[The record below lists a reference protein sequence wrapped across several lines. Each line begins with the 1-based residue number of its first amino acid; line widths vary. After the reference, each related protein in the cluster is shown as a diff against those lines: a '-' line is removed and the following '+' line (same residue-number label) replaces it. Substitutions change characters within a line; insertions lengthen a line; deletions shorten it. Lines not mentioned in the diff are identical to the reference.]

1 MSRRP
6 LVSVIVPSYNRVK
19 YIEQAVDSAFS
30 QSYSS
35 IEIIIVDDGSTDGSF
50 ELLRRLEDSGRIKL
64 LTHPSHENKGQ
75 SKSINLGL
83 LHSSGEYISILD
95 SDDFFAPHK
104 IEQQVAFL
112 EQSPDVGMVYG
123 QGHAVDADGRFL
135 FKVPDD
141 NHAETSDPNI
151 LLLDCYMALPG
162 GSLIRRSVFEK
173 VGMFEESFRAGQ
185 DHDMALRIMEEFKV
199 AFLPE
204 VAFFYRKHGESI
216 SANGLE
222 TRWRTGMEILARARK
237 RYPYRNRTIRKRKAV
252 INYRLGQVYWK
263 CGQKRRSIGYLIA
276 SGFLD
281 PIRAGKVLLGSKS

>member
-1 MSRRP
+1 M
-6 LVSVIVPSYNRVK
+6 VSVIIPSYNRIK
-19 YIEQAVDSAFS
+19 YIENAIASIEE
-30 QSYSS
+30 QSYQDF
-35 IEIIIVDDGSTDGSF
+35 EIIVVDDGSTDGSF
-50 ELLRRLEDSGRIKL
+50 ELLEEFSEAGRISL
-64 LTHPSHENKGQ
+64 YSHENNENRGQ
-75 SKSINLGL
+75 SASINLGIMHATGL
-83 LHSSGEYISILD
+83 FVAVLD
-95 SDDFFAPHK
+95 SDDYFAPDK
-104 IEQQVAFL
+104 LARQVAFL
-112 EQSPDVGMVYG
+112 EENHNFGMVYG

-141 NHAETSDPNI
+141 NHAETSDPNS

-222 TRWRTGMEILARARK
+222 TRWRTGMEILERARK